1 MWIKLERWGIEVGV
15 SGLLIRLV
23 INDVFIR
30 IPLVGVVAWN
40 PHALCFDRW
49 KDVKHDRAH
58 KLQMP

>member
-1 MWIKLERWGIEVGV
+1 
-15 SGLLIRLV
+15 
-23 INDVFIR
+23 
-30 IPLVGVVAWN
+30 VVAWN